1 MVESAVVTLVSSF
14 FIIVILYI
22 CILRASQYF
31 NTPHVVHFVSII
43 SSISLLFVSVYVKL
57 SSPLF
62 IRSSLVTFSL
72 GGLTSLTSF
81 KFLELAF
88 AYKWTYIR
96 QMPLKLV
103 VLYFLALPRMPES
116 EAKLKDISKQN
127 VRGECF
133 GMILQGIYKFIIF
146 QTILY
151 LIPFEWLATSP
162 SPMWPTSYCIRYGL
176 LGAIL
181 YLSMDSVTGISF
193 GFYILLF
200 NIRITPVFPAFPFV
214 STSLREFWSKR
225 WNNLVKT
232 SLQLISFFVIPKLID
247 PIKPMSKTIKSLF
260 AYVLSGCLHEYLI
273 WFISGKWSGKSMIF
287 FSIHGL
293 LVLLEIKMKLP
304 IRSNTFQGKLTGWIW
319 TIGIMFI
326 TSPLFF
332 DPFIEAGLFS
342 AMKSNV
348 N

>member
-1 MVESAVVTLVSSF
+1 
-14 FIIVILYI
+14 
-22 CILRASQYF
+22 
-31 NTPHVVHFVSII
+31 
-43 SSISLLFVSVYVKL
+43 
-57 SSPLF
+57 
-62 IRSSLVTFSL
+62 
-72 GGLTSLTSF
+72 
-81 KFLELAF
+81 
-88 AYKWTYIR
+88 
-96 QMPLKLV
+96 MPLKLV

-151 LIPFEWLATSP
+151 LIPSEWLATSP
-162 SPMWPTSYCIRYGL
+162 SLMSPRSYFIRYGL

-181 YLSMDSVTGISF
+181 YLSMDSVTSIGF
-193 GFYILLF
+193 GFYMLLF
-200 NIRITPVFPAFPFV
+200 NIRINPAFPAFPFV

-232 SLQLISFFVIPKLID
+232 SLQLISFIVIPKLID
-247 PIKPMSKTIKSLF
+247 PIKPM
-260 AYVLSGCLHEYLI
+260 I
-273 WFISGKWSGKSMIF
+273 WFVSGKWSGKSMIF

-326 TSPLFF
+326 TLPLFF